1 MAMLKK
7 WLLTSL
13 MAVTLVFVSF
23 ANTVHI
29 TFAEGNTAKLAII
42 GESQKG
48 IMLCPKEE
56 QIKDGETALS
66 LLQKVMGDKVE
77 SETMSFGTY
86 VKGIDGLMAGATSA
100 WLYDVNDQS
109 AEVGADSYKLK
120 SGDVVVFRFVSDWSN
135 ISQET
140 LKETLDKFGTCKT
153 EEPDGG
159 KPEEP
164 KSEGQDDKTPDG
176 KNQGD
181 QDGKTPDGK
190 NQGDQ
195 DGKTPDGKNQ
205 GDQDGKTPDGKNQGD
220 QDGKT
225 PDGKN
230 QGDQDGKTPDGKN
243 QGDQDGKTPDGK
255 NQGDQDGKTLDGE
268 NQGDQDS
275 KKPEQPK
282 QENVQIPAKQL
293 EEAISK
299 TSEKMLQ
306 DGIES
311 DWVAVALSRSGK
323 NVPIEAKLNYVKS
336 VTEKVEKRIN
346 RFSATDLARTII
358 MMNAMSADP
367 KNVGGHNLVQKLYES
382 DKVNS
387 VTGYAFA
394 LLAFDT
400 KKYEIPVESK
410 WNRVA
415 LVEALL
421 NNQHTDGGWT
431 YNSSGSKDSASS
443 VDVTGMVLSALAPY
457 QERSDVKPAIQKAV
471 AYLYN
476 EQLKNGGF
484 SADGQENSNSTAQ
497 AIIGLSLVKDV
508 DQNRLHKA
516 MQNLLS
522 YQLSNGE
529 FKWLPSDQ
537 NGNGMATE
545 QALLALLQFKEMGK
559 SIYDWSNVDAGNVI
573 KPKPIEEPEKVVE
586 PENNVVEKEVTE
598 EPKEQK
604 QVQQETKDE
613 NLKVVVDNEPVK
625 NKKIGNG
632 NSLPK
637 TGASSHGA
645 ATEVGM
651 GVLCI
656 ASAYVLWRRKAA

>member
-29 TFAEGNTAKLAII
+29 TFAEENTAKLAII

-100 WLYDVNDQS
+100 WLYDVNDKS

-153 EEPDGG
+153 EEPNGG
-159 KPEEP
+159 KTEEP
-164 KSEGQDDKTPDG
+164 KPEG
-176 KNQGD
+176 

-205 GDQDGKTPDGKNQGD
+205 GNQDGEKPDGKNQGDQDGEKPDGKNQGDQDGEKPDGKNQGD

-225 PDGKN
+225 PN
-230 QGDQDGKTPDGKN
+230 
-243 QGDQDGKTPDGK
+243 
-255 NQGDQDGKTLDGE
+255 GE
-268 NQGDQDS
+268 
-275 KKPEQPK
+275 KPEQPK
-282 QENVQIPAKQL
+282 QENIQDPSAQL
-293 EEAISK
+293 NEAISK
-299 TSEKMLQ
+299 TSDKMLQ

-443 VDVTGMVLSALAPY
+443 VDVSGMVLSALAPY

-476 EQLKNGGF
+476 EQLQNGGF

-637 TGASSHGA
+637 TGASSHSA

>member
-100 WLYDVNDQS
+100 WLYDVNDKS

-140 LKETLDKFGTCKT
+140 LKETLDKFGTCKP
-153 EEPDGG
+153 EEPNGG

-164 KSEGQDDKTPDG
+164 KTDDPKQEKPEEPKTDDPKQEKPEEPKTDGSKQEKPDG
-176 KNQGD
+176 T
-181 QDGKTPDGK
+181 KTND
-190 NQGDQ
+190 
-195 DGKTPDGKNQ
+195 
-205 GDQDGKTPDGKNQGD
+205 
-220 QDGKT
+220 
-225 PDGKN
+225 
-230 QGDQDGKTPDGKN
+230 
-243 QGDQDGKTPDGK
+243 
-255 NQGDQDGKTLDGE
+255 E
-268 NQGDQDS
+268 
-275 KKPEQPK
+275 KPEQPK
-282 QENVQIPAKQL
+282 QENIQDPSAQL
-293 EEAISK
+293 NEAISK
-299 TSEKMLQ
+299 TSDKMLQ

-476 EQLKNGGF
+476 EQLQNGGF

-637 TGASSHGA
+637 TGASSHSA

>member
-29 TFAEGNTAKLAII
+29 TFAEENTAKLAII

-100 WLYDVNDQS
+100 WLYDVNDKS

-135 ISQET
+135 MSQET

-153 EEPDGG
+153 EEPKPEGENG
-159 KPEEP
+159 KPTVEP
-164 KSEGQDDKTPDG
+164 KPE
-176 KNQGD
+176 
-181 QDGKTPDGK
+181 
-190 NQGDQ
+190 
-195 DGKTPDGKNQ
+195 
-205 GDQDGKTPDGKNQGD
+205 
-220 QDGKT
+220 
-225 PDGKN
+225 
-230 QGDQDGKTPDGKN
+230 
-243 QGDQDGKTPDGK
+243 
-255 NQGDQDGKTLDGE
+255 GE
-268 NQGDQDS
+268 NGKPTVEPKPEGENGKPTVEPKPEGENGKPTVEPKPEGENG
-275 KKPEQPK
+275 KKTEQPK
-282 QENVQIPAKQL
+282 QEKIQVPSAQL
-293 EEAISK
+293 NEAISK
-299 TSEKMLQ
+299 TSDKMLQ

-476 EQLKNGGF
+476 EQLQNGGF

-559 SIYDWSNVDAGNVI
+559 SIYDWSNVDAGDVI

-598 EPKEQK
+598 EPKEQN

-625 NKKIGNG
+625 NKKN
-632 NSLPK
+632 
-637 TGASSHGA
+637 
-645 ATEVGM
+645 
-651 GVLCI
+651 
-656 ASAYVLWRRKAA
+656 RKR

>member
-77 SETMSFGTY
+77 AETMSFGTY
-86 VKGIDGLMAGATSA
+86 VKGIDGLMAGATSG

-109 AEVGADSYKLK
+109 AEVGADSYKLE

-135 ISQET
+135 MSQET
-140 LKETLDKFGTCKT
+140 LQQTLDKFGTCKT
-153 EEPDGG
+153 VEEPKTDDPKQEKPEEPKTDDPKQEKPEEPKTDDPKQEKPEEAKTDDPKQG

-164 KSEGQDDKTPDG
+164 KTDDLK
-176 KNQGD
+176 Q
-181 QDGKTPDGK
+181 
-190 NQGDQ
+190 
-195 DGKTPDGKNQ
+195 
-205 GDQDGKTPDGKNQGD
+205 
-220 QDGKT
+220 
-225 PDGKN
+225 
-230 QGDQDGKTPDGKN
+230 
-243 QGDQDGKTPDGK
+243 
-255 NQGDQDGKTLDGE
+255 E
-268 NQGDQDS
+268 
-275 KKPEQPK
+275 KPEQPK
-282 QENVQIPAKQL
+282 QENIQVPAAQVND
-293 EEAISK
+293 AISK

-311 DWVAVALSRSGK
+311 DWVALGLSRSGK
-323 NVPIEAKLNYVKS
+323 NVPIEAKLNYVKA
-336 VTEKVEKRIN
+336 VTEKVEKRMN

-358 MMNAMSADP
+358 MMNAMQADP
-367 KNVGGHNLVQKLYES
+367 TKVGEHNLVQKLYES

-387 VTGYAFA
+387 VTGYTFA

-400 KKYEIPVESK
+400 KKYEVPVNSK

-415 LVEALL
+415 LVDALL
-421 NNQHTDGGWT
+421 NAQHTDGGWT
-431 YNSSGSKDSASS
+431 YDSASSKDSASS

-457 QERSDVKPAIQKAV
+457 QDRADVKPAVQKAV

-476 EQLKNGGF
+476 EQLENGGF
-484 SADGQENSNSTAQ
+484 SADGQENSNSAAQ

-516 MQNLLS
+516 VQNLLS
-522 YQLSNGE
+522 YQLPNGE
-529 FKWLPSDQ
+529 FKWLPGDQ
-537 NGNGMATE
+537 NGSGMATE
-545 QALLALLQFKEMGK
+545 QALLALIQFKEIGK
-559 SIYDWSNVDAGNVI
+559 SIYDWSNVVIGEVI
-573 KPKPIEEPEKVVE
+573 KPKPIEQPEKIVE
-586 PENNVVEKEVTE
+586 PENNVVDKEVTE
-598 EPKEQK
+598 EPEEHK
-604 QVQQETKDE
+604 QVQQETKDD

-625 NKKIGNG
+625 NKKSGNG
-632 NSLPK
+632 STLPK
-637 TGASSHGA
+637 TGASSHSA

>member
-153 EEPDGG
+153 EEPNGG

-164 KSEGQDDKTPDG
+164 KPEG
-176 KNQGD
+176 

-205 GDQDGKTPDGKNQGD
+205 GDQDGEKPDGKNQGDQDGEKPDGKNQGDQDGEKPDGKNQGD

-225 PDGKN
+225 PDEKN
-230 QGDQDGKTPDGKN
+230 QGDQDGKTPDGK
-243 QGDQDGKTPDGK
+243 
-255 NQGDQDGKTLDGE
+255 
-268 NQGDQDS
+268 
-275 KKPEQPK
+275 KPEQPQ
-282 QENVQIPAKQL
+282 QENIQVPSAQL
-293 EEAISK
+293 NEAISK
-299 TSEKMLQ
+299 TSDKMLQ

-476 EQLKNGGF
+476 EQLQNGGF

-508 DQNRLHKA
+508 DQNGLYKA

-559 SIYDWSNVDAGNVI
+559 SIYDWSNVDAGDVI

-598 EPKEQK
+598 EPKEQN

-637 TGASSHGA
+637 TGASSHSA

>member
-1 MAMLKK
+1 
-7 WLLTSL
+7 
-13 MAVTLVFVSF
+13 
-23 ANTVHI
+23 
-29 TFAEGNTAKLAII
+29 
-42 GESQKG
+42 
-48 IMLCPKEE
+48 
-56 QIKDGETALS
+56 
-66 LLQKVMGDKVE
+66 
-77 SETMSFGTY
+77 
-86 VKGIDGLMAGATSA
+86 
-100 WLYDVNDQS
+100 
-109 AEVGADSYKLK
+109 
-120 SGDVVVFRFVSDWSN
+120 
-135 ISQET
+135 
-140 LKETLDKFGTCKT
+140 
-153 EEPDGG
+153 
-159 KPEEP
+159 
-164 KSEGQDDKTPDG
+164 
-176 KNQGD
+176 
-181 QDGKTPDGK
+181 
-190 NQGDQ
+190 
-195 DGKTPDGKNQ
+195 
-205 GDQDGKTPDGKNQGD
+205 
-220 QDGKT
+220 
-225 PDGKN
+225 
-230 QGDQDGKTPDGKN
+230 
-243 QGDQDGKTPDGK
+243 
-255 NQGDQDGKTLDGE
+255 
-268 NQGDQDS
+268 
-275 KKPEQPK
+275 
-282 QENVQIPAKQL
+282 
-293 EEAISK
+293 
-299 TSEKMLQ
+299 MLQ

-476 EQLKNGGF
+476 EQLQNGGF

-586 PENNVVEKEVTE
+586 PENNVVEK
-598 EPKEQK
+598 KL
-604 QVQQETKDE
+604 
-613 NLKVVVDNEPVK
+613 LKNRK
-625 NKKIGNG
+625 NKTSTTRNK
-632 NSLPK
+632 
-637 TGASSHGA
+637 
-645 ATEVGM
+645 
-651 GVLCI
+651 
-656 ASAYVLWRRKAA
+656 R

>member
-29 TFAEGNTAKLAII
+29 TFAEENTAKLAII

-100 WLYDVNDQS
+100 WLYDVNDKS

-153 EEPDGG
+153 EEPNGG
-159 KPEEP
+159 KTEEP
-164 KSEGQDDKTPDG
+164 EPEGENGKPTVDPKPEDENGKPTVDPKPEGENGKPTVDPKPEGQDD
-176 KNQGD
+176 
-181 QDGKTPDGK
+181 
-190 NQGDQ
+190 
-195 DGKTPDGKNQ
+195 
-205 GDQDGKTPDGKNQGD
+205 
-220 QDGKT
+220 
-225 PDGKN
+225 
-230 QGDQDGKTPDGKN
+230 
-243 QGDQDGKTPDGK
+243 
-255 NQGDQDGKTLDGE
+255 
-268 NQGDQDS
+268 

-282 QENVQIPAKQL
+282 QENIQDPSAQL
-293 EEAISK
+293 NEAISK
-299 TSEKMLQ
+299 TSDKMLQ

-476 EQLKNGGF
+476 EQLQNGGF

-559 SIYDWSNVDAGNVI
+559 SIYDWSNVDAGDVI

-598 EPKEQK
+598 EPKEQD

-637 TGASSHGA
+637 TGASSHSA

>member
-29 TFAEGNTAKLAII
+29 TFAEGNTAKLAIV

-77 SETMSFGTY
+77 AETMSFGTY
-86 VKGIDGLMAGATSA
+86 VKGIDGLMAGATSG
-100 WLYDVNDQS
+100 WLYDVNDKS

-120 SGDVVVFRFVSDWSN
+120 SGDVVVFRFASDWSN
-135 ISQET
+135 MSQET
-140 LKETLDKFGTCKT
+140 LQQTLDKFGTCKT
-153 EEPDGG
+153 VEEPKTDDPKQE

-164 KSEGQDDKTPDG
+164 KTDDPKQEKPEEPKTDDP
-176 KNQGD
+176 KQEKPEEP
-181 QDGKTPDGK
+181 KTDDPK
-190 NQGDQ
+190 QEKPEEP
-195 DGKTPDGKNQ
+195 KTDDPKQ
-205 GDQDGKTPDGKNQGD
+205 
-220 QDGKT
+220 
-225 PDGKN
+225 
-230 QGDQDGKTPDGKN
+230 
-243 QGDQDGKTPDGK
+243 
-255 NQGDQDGKTLDGE
+255 E
-268 NQGDQDS
+268 
-275 KKPEQPK
+275 KPEQPK
-282 QENVQIPAKQL
+282 QENIQVPAAQVND
-293 EEAISK
+293 AISK

-311 DWVAVALSRSGK
+311 DWVALGLSRSGK
-323 NVPIEAKLNYVKS
+323 NVPIEAKLNYVEA
-336 VTEKVEKRIN
+336 VTEKVEKRMN

-358 MMNAMSADP
+358 MMNAMNADP
-367 KNVGGHNLVQKLYES
+367 KMVGEHNLVQKLYES

-387 VTGYAFA
+387 VTGYTFA

-400 KKYEIPVESK
+400 KKYEVPVDSK

-415 LVEALL
+415 LVDAIL
-421 NNQHTDGGWT
+421 NAQHTDGGWT
-431 YNSSGSKDSASS
+431 YDSASGKDSASS

-457 QERSDVKPAIQKAV
+457 QDRADVKPAVQKAV

-476 EQLKNGGF
+476 EQLENGGF
-484 SADGQENSNSTAQ
+484 SADGQENSNSAAQ

-516 MQNLLS
+516 VQNLLS
-522 YQLSNGE
+522 YQLPNGE
-529 FKWLPSDQ
+529 FKWLPGDQ
-537 NGNGMATE
+537 NGSGMATE
-545 QALLALLQFKEMGK
+545 QALLALIQFKELGK
-559 SIYDWSNVDAGNVI
+559 SIYDWSNVVIGEVI
-573 KPKPIEEPEKVVE
+573 KPKPIEQPEKIVE
-586 PENNVVEKEVTE
+586 PENNVVDKEVTE
-598 EPKEQK
+598 QPEEQK

-625 NKKIGNG
+625 NKKSGNG
-632 NSLPK
+632 STLPK
-637 TGASSHGA
+637 TGASSHSA

>member
-1 MAMLKK
+1 MAIFKK

-29 TFAEGNTAKLAII
+29 TFAEGNTAKLAIV

-77 SETMSFGTY
+77 AETMSFGTY
-86 VKGIDGLMAGATSA
+86 VKGIDGLMAGATSG
-100 WLYDVNDQS
+100 WLYDVNDKS

-135 ISQET
+135 MSQET
-140 LKETLDKFGTCKT
+140 LQQTLDKFGTCKT
-153 EEPDGG
+153 VEEPKTDDPKQE

-164 KSEGQDDKTPDG
+164 KTDDPKQEKPEEPKTDDP
-176 KNQGD
+176 KQEKPEEP
-181 QDGKTPDGK
+181 KTDDPK
-190 NQGDQ
+190 QEKPEEP
-195 DGKTPDGKNQ
+195 KTDNPKQ
-205 GDQDGKTPDGKNQGD
+205 
-220 QDGKT
+220 
-225 PDGKN
+225 
-230 QGDQDGKTPDGKN
+230 
-243 QGDQDGKTPDGK
+243 
-255 NQGDQDGKTLDGE
+255 E
-268 NQGDQDS
+268 I
-275 KKPEQPK
+275 PEQPK
-282 QENVQIPAKQL
+282 QENIQVPAAQVN
-293 EEAISK
+293 EAISK

-311 DWVAVALSRSGK
+311 DWVALGLSRSGK
-323 NVPIEAKLNYVKS
+323 NVPIEAKLNYVNA
-336 VTEKVEKRIN
+336 VTEKVEKRMN

-358 MMNAMSADP
+358 MMNAMNADP
-367 KNVGGHNLVQKLYES
+367 KMVGEHNLVQKLYES

-387 VTGYAFA
+387 VTGYTFA

-400 KKYEIPVESK
+400 KKYEVPVNSK

-415 LVEALL
+415 LVEALI
-421 NNQHTDGGWT
+421 NAQHTDGGWT
-431 YNSSGSKDSASS
+431 YDSASSKDSASS

-457 QERSDVKPAIQKAV
+457 QDRADVKPAVQKAV

-476 EQLKNGGF
+476 EQLENGGF
-484 SADGQENSNSTAQ
+484 SADGQENSNSAAQ

-516 MQNLLS
+516 VQNLLS
-522 YQLSNGE
+522 YQLPNGE
-529 FKWLPSDQ
+529 FKWLPGDQ
-537 NGNGMATE
+537 NGSGMATE
-545 QALLALLQFKEMGK
+545 QALLALLQFKDLGK
-559 SIYDWSNVDAGNVI
+559 SIYDWSTESVTEINPKPNVDSENV
-573 KPKPIEEPEKVVE
+573 
-586 PENNVVEKEVTE
+586 VVEKEVTE
-598 EPKEQK
+598 QPQEQK
-604 QVQQETKDE
+604 QVQQETKDD

-625 NKKIGNG
+625 NKKSGNG
-632 NSLPK
+632 STLPK
-637 TGASSHGA
+637 TGASSHSA

>member
-29 TFAEGNTAKLAII
+29 TFAEENTAKLAII

-100 WLYDVNDQS
+100 WLYDVNDKS

-153 EEPDGG
+153 EEPNGG
-159 KPEEP
+159 KTEEP
-164 KSEGQDDKTPDG
+164 KPEG
-176 KNQGD
+176 

-205 GDQDGKTPDGKNQGD
+205 GNQDGEKPDGKNQGD
-220 QDGKT
+220 QDGEK

-230 QGDQDGKTPDGKN
+230 QGDQDGEKPDGKN
-243 QGDQDGKTPDGK
+243 QGDQDGEKP
-255 NQGDQDGKTLDGE
+255 NGE
-268 NQGDQDS
+268 
-275 KKPEQPK
+275 KPEQPQ
-282 QENVQIPAKQL
+282 QENIQVPSAQL
-293 EEAISK
+293 NEAISK
-299 TSEKMLQ
+299 TSDKMLQ

-476 EQLKNGGF
+476 EQLQNGGF

-559 SIYDWSNVDAGNVI
+559 SIYDWSNVDAGDVI

-598 EPKEQK
+598 EPKEQDE
-604 QVQQETKDE
+604 VQQETKDE

-637 TGASSHGA
+637 TGASSHSA

>member
-56 QIKDGETALS
+56 QITDGETALS
-66 LLQKVMGDKVE
+66 LLQKVMGDKVTA
-77 SETMSFGTY
+77 ETMSFGTY
-86 VKGIDGLMAGATSA
+86 VKGIDGLMAGGTSG
-100 WLYDVNDQS
+100 WLYDVNDKS

-120 SGDVVVFRFVSDWSN
+120 SGDVVVFRFVADWSN
-135 ISQET
+135 MSQET
-140 LKETLDKFGTCKT
+140 LQQTLDKFGTCKT
-153 EEPDGG
+153 VEEPKTDEPKQE

-164 KSEGQDDKTPDG
+164 KTDDPK
-176 KNQGD
+176 Q
-181 QDGKTPDGK
+181 
-190 NQGDQ
+190 
-195 DGKTPDGKNQ
+195 
-205 GDQDGKTPDGKNQGD
+205 
-220 QDGKT
+220 
-225 PDGKN
+225 
-230 QGDQDGKTPDGKN
+230 
-243 QGDQDGKTPDGK
+243 
-255 NQGDQDGKTLDGE
+255 E
-268 NQGDQDS
+268 
-275 KKPEQPK
+275 KPEEPKTDDPK
-282 QENVQIPAKQL
+282 QENPEEPKTDDPKQEKPEEPKTNDEKVEQTKKENIQISAAQVN
-293 EEAISK
+293 EATSK

-311 DWVAVALSRSGK
+311 DWVALGLSRSGK

-358 MMNAMSADP
+358 MMNAMQADP
-367 KNVGGHNLVQKLYES
+367 TKVGEHNLVQKLYES

-387 VTGYAFA
+387 VTGYTFA

-400 KKYEIPVESK
+400 KKYEVPVNSK

-415 LVEALL
+415 LVDALL
-421 NNQHTDGGWT
+421 NAQHTDGGWT
-431 YNSSGSKDSASS
+431 YDGASSKDSASS

-457 QERSDVKPAIQKAV
+457 QEREDVKPAVQKAV
-471 AYLYN
+471 AYLYK
-476 EQLKNGGF
+476 EQLENGGF
-484 SADGQENSNSTAQ
+484 SADGQENSNSVAQ
-497 AIIGLSLVKDV
+497 AIIGLSLVQDV

-522 YQLSNGE
+522 YQLPNGE

-537 NGNGMATE
+537 NGSGMATE
-545 QALLALLQFKEMGK
+545 QAFLALLQFKDLGK
-559 SIYDWSNVDAGNVI
+559 SIYDWSNVSVPEIDKKPNVDS
-573 KPKPIEEPEKVVE
+573 
-586 PENNVVEKEVTE
+586 ENIVVEKEVTE
-598 EPKEQK
+598 QPEEQK

-625 NKKIGNG
+625 NKKSGNG
-632 NSLPK
+632 STLPK
-637 TGASSHGA
+637 TGASSHSA

>member
-29 TFAEGNTAKLAII
+29 TFAEENTAKLAII

-100 WLYDVNDQS
+100 WLYDVNDKS

-153 EEPDGG
+153 EEPNGG
-159 KPEEP
+159 KTEEP
-164 KSEGQDDKTPDG
+164 EPEGKNGKPTVDPKPEDENGKPTVDPKPEGENGKPTVDPKPEGENGKPTVDPKPEGQDDK
-176 KNQGD
+176 
-181 QDGKTPDGK
+181 KT
-190 NQGDQ
+190 
-195 DGKTPDGKNQ
+195 
-205 GDQDGKTPDGKNQGD
+205 
-220 QDGKT
+220 
-225 PDGKN
+225 
-230 QGDQDGKTPDGKN
+230 
-243 QGDQDGKTPDGK
+243 
-255 NQGDQDGKTLDGE
+255 
-268 NQGDQDS
+268 
-275 KKPEQPK
+275 EQPQ
-282 QENVQIPAKQL
+282 QENIQVPSAQL
-293 EEAISK
+293 NEAISK
-299 TSEKMLQ
+299 TSDKMLQ

-476 EQLKNGGF
+476 EQLQNGGF

-559 SIYDWSNVDAGNVI
+559 SIYDWSNVDAGDVI

-637 TGASSHGA
+637 TGASSHSA

-651 GVLCI
+651 GVCI

>member
-13 MAVTLVFVSF
+13 MAVILVFVSF

-29 TFAEGNTAKLAII
+29 TFAEGNTAKLAIV
-42 GESQKG
+42 GESQNG

-77 SETMSFGTY
+77 AETMSFGTY
-86 VKGIDGLMAGATSA
+86 VKGIDGLMAGATSG
-100 WLYDVNDQS
+100 WLYDVNDKS

-135 ISQET
+135 MSQET
-140 LKETLDKFGTCKT
+140 LQQTLDKFGTCKT
-153 EEPDGG
+153 VEEPKTDDPKQE

-164 KSEGQDDKTPDG
+164 KTDDPKQEKPEEPKTDDPKQENPDG
-176 KNQGD
+176 T
-181 QDGKTPDGK
+181 KT
-190 NQGDQ
+190 
-195 DGKTPDGKNQ
+195 
-205 GDQDGKTPDGKNQGD
+205 
-220 QDGKT
+220 
-225 PDGKN
+225 
-230 QGDQDGKTPDGKN
+230 
-243 QGDQDGKTPDGK
+243 
-255 NQGDQDGKTLDGE
+255 
-268 NQGDQDS
+268 
-275 KKPEQPK
+275 PEQPK
-282 QENVQIPAKQL
+282 QENIQVPAAQVN
-293 EEAISK
+293 EAISK

-311 DWVAVALSRSGK
+311 DWVALGLSRSGK
-323 NVPIEAKLNYVKS
+323 NVPIEAQLNYVKA

-367 KNVGGHNLVQKLYES
+367 KKVGGHNLVQKLYES

-387 VTGYAFA
+387 VTGYTFA

-400 KKYEIPVESK
+400 NKYEIPVEAK

-415 LVEALL
+415 LVDAIL
-421 NNQHTDGGWT
+421 NTQHTDGGWT
-431 YNSSGSKDSASS
+431 YTSSGSKDSASS

-457 QERSDVKPAIQKAV
+457 QDRSDVKPAVQKAV

-516 MQNLLS
+516 VQSLLS
-522 YQLSNGE
+522 YQLPNGE

-545 QALLALLQFKEMGK
+545 QALLALVQFKEIGK
-559 SIYDWSNVDAGNVI
+559 SIYDWSNVGDDEVI
-573 KPKPIEEPEKVVE
+573 KPKPIEEPENKVI
-586 PENNVVEKEVTE
+586 EKEITE

-604 QVQQETKDE
+604 QIQQETKDE
-613 NLKVVVDNEPVK
+613 DVKVVVDNKPVK
-625 NKKIGNG
+625 NENM
-632 NSLPK
+632 LPK
-637 TGASSHGA
+637 TGASSHST

>member
-100 WLYDVNDQS
+100 WLYDVNDKS

-153 EEPDGG
+153 EEPNGG
-159 KPEEP
+159 KTEEP
-164 KSEGQDDKTPDG
+164 KPEGQDGKTTDGKNQGDQDSKTPDGKNQGDQDGEKPDG

-181 QDGKTPDGK
+181 QDGKTPDEK

-195 DGKTPDGKNQ
+195 DGKTPDGK
-205 GDQDGKTPDGKNQGD
+205 
-220 QDGKT
+220 
-225 PDGKN
+225 
-230 QGDQDGKTPDGKN
+230 
-243 QGDQDGKTPDGK
+243 
-255 NQGDQDGKTLDGE
+255 
-268 NQGDQDS
+268 
-275 KKPEQPK
+275 KPEQPQ
-282 QENVQIPAKQL
+282 QENIQVPSAQL
-293 EEAISK
+293 NEAISK
-299 TSEKMLQ
+299 TSDKMLQ

-387 VTGYAFA
+387 VTGYALA

-476 EQLKNGGF
+476 EQLQNGGF

-559 SIYDWSNVDAGNVI
+559 SIYDWSNVDAGDVI

-598 EPKEQK
+598 EPKEQN

-637 TGASSHGA
+637 TGASSHSA

>member
-29 TFAEGNTAKLAII
+29 TFAEENTAKLAII

-100 WLYDVNDQS
+100 WLYDVNDKS

-153 EEPDGG
+153 EEPNGG
-159 KPEEP
+159 KTEEP
-164 KSEGQDDKTPDG
+164 KPEGQDDKMPDEKNQGDQDGKTPDE

-195 DGKTPDGKNQ
+195 DDKTLDGKNQ
-205 GDQDGKTPDGKNQGD
+205 GDQDDKTLDGKNQGE
-220 QDGKT
+220 QDGK
-225 PDGKN
+225 
-230 QGDQDGKTPDGKN
+230 KT
-243 QGDQDGKTPDGK
+243 
-255 NQGDQDGKTLDGE
+255 
-268 NQGDQDS
+268 
-275 KKPEQPK
+275 EQPK
-282 QENVQIPAKQL
+282 QENIQVPSAQL
-293 EEAISK
+293 NEAISK
-299 TSEKMLQ
+299 TSDKMLQ

-476 EQLKNGGF
+476 EQLQNGGF

-497 AIIGLSLVKDV
+497 AIVGLSLVKDV

-559 SIYDWSNVDAGNVI
+559 SIYDWSNVDAGDVI

-586 PENNVVEKEVTE
+586 PENNVVEKEVIE

-604 QVQQETKDE
+604 QVQQETKAE

-625 NKKIGNG
+625 DKKIGNG

-637 TGASSHGA
+637 TGASSHSA

>member
-29 TFAEGNTAKLAII
+29 TFAEGNTAKLAIV

-77 SETMSFGTY
+77 AETMSFGTY
-86 VKGIDGLMAGATSA
+86 VKGIDGLMAGATSG
-100 WLYDVNDQS
+100 WLYDVNDKS

-135 ISQET
+135 MSQET
-140 LKETLDKFGTCKT
+140 LQQTLDKFGTCKT
-153 EEPDGG
+153 KE

-164 KSEGQDDKTPDG
+164 KTDDPKQEKPEEPKTDDP
-176 KNQGD
+176 KQEKPEEP
-181 QDGKTPDGK
+181 KTDDPK
-190 NQGDQ
+190 QEKPEEP
-195 DGKTPDGKNQ
+195 KTDDPKQ
-205 GDQDGKTPDGKNQGD
+205 
-220 QDGKT
+220 
-225 PDGKN
+225 
-230 QGDQDGKTPDGKN
+230 
-243 QGDQDGKTPDGK
+243 
-255 NQGDQDGKTLDGE
+255 E
-268 NQGDQDS
+268 
-275 KKPEQPK
+275 KPEQPK
-282 QENVQIPAKQL
+282 QENIQVPAAQVND
-293 EEAISK
+293 AISK

-311 DWVAVALSRSGK
+311 DWVALGLSRSGK
-323 NVPIEAKLNYVKS
+323 DIPIEAKLNYVKA
-336 VTEKVEKRIN
+336 VTEKVEKRVN

-358 MMNAMSADP
+358 MMNAMNADP
-367 KNVGGHNLVQKLYES
+367 KMVGEHNLVQKLYES

-387 VTGYAFA
+387 VTGYTFA

-400 KKYEIPVESK
+400 KKYEIPVDSK

-415 LVEALL
+415 LVDALL
-421 NNQHTDGGWT
+421 NAQHTDGGWT
-431 YNSSGSKDSASS
+431 YDSASSKDSASS

-457 QERSDVKPAIQKAV
+457 QDRADVKPAVQKAV

-476 EQLKNGGF
+476 EQLENGGF
-484 SADGQENSNSTAQ
+484 SADGQENSNSVAQ

-522 YQLSNGE
+522 YQLPNGE
-529 FKWLPSDQ
+529 FKWLPGDQ
-537 NGNGMATE
+537 NGSGMATE
-545 QALLALLQFKEMGK
+545 QALLALLQFKDLGK
-559 SIYDWSNVDAGNVI
+559 SIYDWSTESVTEINPKPNVDSENV
-573 KPKPIEEPEKVVE
+573 
-586 PENNVVEKEVTE
+586 VVEKEVTE
-598 EPKEQK
+598 QPEEQK
-604 QVQQETKDE
+604 QVQQETKDDT
-613 NLKVVVDNEPVK
+613 LKVVVDNEPVK
-625 NKKIGNG
+625 NKKSGNG
-632 NSLPK
+632 SILPK
-637 TGASSHGA
+637 TGASSHSA
-645 ATEVGM
+645 AAEVGM

>member
-56 QIKDGETALS
+56 QIKDGDTALS
-66 LLQKVMGDKVE
+66 LLQKVMGDKVTAE
-77 SETMSFGTY
+77 KMSFGTY
-86 VKGIDGLMAGATSA
+86 VKGIDGLMAGDTSG
-100 WLYDVNDQS
+100 WLYDVNDKS
-109 AEVGADSYKLK
+109 AEVGADSYKLNA
-120 SGDVVVFRFVSDWSN
+120 GDVVVFRFVADWSN
-135 ISQET
+135 MSQET
-140 LKETLDKFGTCKT
+140 LQQTLDKFGTCKT
-153 EEPDGG
+153 VEEPKTDDPKQE

-164 KSEGQDDKTPDG
+164 KTDDPK
-176 KNQGD
+176 Q
-181 QDGKTPDGK
+181 
-190 NQGDQ
+190 
-195 DGKTPDGKNQ
+195 
-205 GDQDGKTPDGKNQGD
+205 
-220 QDGKT
+220 
-225 PDGKN
+225 
-230 QGDQDGKTPDGKN
+230 
-243 QGDQDGKTPDGK
+243 
-255 NQGDQDGKTLDGE
+255 E
-268 NQGDQDS
+268 
-275 KKPEQPK
+275 KPEEPKTDDPKQEKPEEPKTDDPKQEKPEEPKTDDPK
-282 QENVQIPAKQL
+282 QENIQVPAAQVN
-293 EEAISK
+293 EAISK

-311 DWVAVALSRSGK
+311 DWVALGLSRSGK

-358 MMNAMSADP
+358 MMNAMQADP
-367 KNVGGHNLVQKLYES
+367 TKVGEHNLVQKLYES

-387 VTGYAFA
+387 VTGYTFA

-400 KKYEIPVESK
+400 KKYEVPVNSK

-415 LVEALL
+415 LVDALL
-421 NNQHTDGGWT
+421 NAQHTDGGWT
-431 YNSSGSKDSASS
+431 YDSVSSKDSASS

-457 QERSDVKPAIQKAV
+457 QEREDVKPAVQKAV

-476 EQLKNGGF
+476 EQLENGGF
-484 SADGQENSNSTAQ
+484 SADGQENSNSVAQ
-497 AIIGLSLVKDV
+497 AIIGLSLVQDV

-522 YQLSNGE
+522 YQLPNGE

-537 NGNGMATE
+537 NGSGMATE
-545 QALLALLQFKEMGK
+545 QAFLALLQFKDLGK
-559 SIYDWSNVDAGNVI
+559 SIYDWSNVSVPEIDKKPNVDS
-573 KPKPIEEPEKVVE
+573 
-586 PENNVVEKEVTE
+586 ENVVVEKEVTE
-598 EPKEQK
+598 QPEEQK
-604 QVQQETKDE
+604 QVQQETKDDT
-613 NLKVVVDNEPVK
+613 LKVVVDNEPVK
-625 NKKIGNG
+625 NKKSGNG
-632 NSLPK
+632 SMLPK
-637 TGASSHGA
+637 TGASSHSA

>member
-86 VKGIDGLMAGATSA
+86 VKGIDGLMAGATSG
-100 WLYDVNDQS
+100 WTYDVNDTS
-109 AEVGADSYKLK
+109 AQVGADSYKLE

-135 ISQET
+135 MSQET
-140 LKETLDKFGTCKT
+140 LQQTLDKFGTCKT
-153 EEPDGG
+153 VEEPKTDDPKQE

-164 KSEGQDDKTPDG
+164 KTDDPKQEKPEEPKTDDP
-176 KNQGD
+176 KQEKPEEP
-181 QDGKTPDGK
+181 KTDDPK
-190 NQGDQ
+190 QEKPEEP
-195 DGKTPDGKNQ
+195 KTDDPKQ
-205 GDQDGKTPDGKNQGD
+205 
-220 QDGKT
+220 
-225 PDGKN
+225 
-230 QGDQDGKTPDGKN
+230 
-243 QGDQDGKTPDGK
+243 
-255 NQGDQDGKTLDGE
+255 E
-268 NQGDQDS
+268 
-275 KKPEQPK
+275 KPEQPK
-282 QENVQIPAKQL
+282 QENIQVPAAQVND
-293 EEAISK
+293 AIDK

-311 DWVAVALSRSGK
+311 DWVALGLSRSGK

-336 VTEKVEKRIN
+336 VNEKVEKRIN

-358 MMNAMSADP
+358 MMNAMQADP
-367 KNVGGHNLVQKLYES
+367 TKVGEHNLVQKLYES

-387 VTGYAFA
+387 VTGYTFA

-400 KKYEIPVESK
+400 KKYEVPVNSK

-415 LVEALL
+415 LVDALL
-421 NNQHTDGGWT
+421 NAQHTDGGWT
-431 YNSSGSKDSASS
+431 YDSASSKDSASS

-457 QERSDVKPAIQKAV
+457 QDRPDVKPAVEKAV
-471 AYLYN
+471 AYLYK
-476 EQLKNGGF
+476 EQLQNGGF
-484 SADGQENSNSTAQ
+484 SADGQENSNSVAQ

-516 MQNLLS
+516 VQNLLS
-522 YQLSNGE
+522 YQLPNGE

-537 NGNGMATE
+537 NGSGMATE
-545 QALLALLQFKEMGK
+545 QAFLALLQFKDLGK
-559 SIYDWSNVDAGNVI
+559 SIYDWSNVSVPEIDMKPNVDS
-573 KPKPIEEPEKVVE
+573 
-586 PENNVVEKEVTE
+586 ENVVVEKEVTE
-598 EPKEQK
+598 QPQEQK
-604 QVQQETKDE
+604 QVQQEMKDDT
-613 NLKVVVDNEPVK
+613 LKVVVDNEPVK
-625 NKKIGNG
+625 SKKSGND
-632 NSLPK
+632 SVLPK
-637 TGASSHGA
+637 TGASSHSA

>member
-1 MAMLKK
+1 VNSSKGGNFGMAMLKK

-13 MAVTLVFVSF
+13 MAVILVFVSF

-29 TFAEGNTAKLAII
+29 TFAEGNTAKLAIV
-42 GESQKG
+42 GESQNG

-77 SETMSFGTY
+77 AETMSFGTY
-86 VKGIDGLMAGATSA
+86 VKGIDGLMAGATSG
-100 WLYDVNDQS
+100 WLYDVNDKS

-135 ISQET
+135 MSQET
-140 LKETLDKFGTCKT
+140 LQQTLDKFGTCKT
-153 EEPDGG
+153 VEEPKTDDPKQE

-164 KSEGQDDKTPDG
+164 KTDDPKQEKPEEPKTDDPKQEKPEEPKTDDPKQENPDG
-176 KNQGD
+176 T
-181 QDGKTPDGK
+181 KT
-190 NQGDQ
+190 
-195 DGKTPDGKNQ
+195 
-205 GDQDGKTPDGKNQGD
+205 
-220 QDGKT
+220 
-225 PDGKN
+225 
-230 QGDQDGKTPDGKN
+230 
-243 QGDQDGKTPDGK
+243 
-255 NQGDQDGKTLDGE
+255 
-268 NQGDQDS
+268 
-275 KKPEQPK
+275 PEQPK
-282 QENVQIPAKQL
+282 QENIQVPAAQVK
-293 EEAISK
+293 EAISK

-311 DWVAVALSRSGK
+311 DWVALGLSRSGK
-323 NVPIEAKLNYVKS
+323 NVPIEAQLNYVKA

-367 KNVGGHNLVQKLYES
+367 KKVGGHNLVQKLYES

-387 VTGYAFA
+387 VTGYTFA

-400 KKYEIPVESK
+400 NKYEIPVEAK

-415 LVEALL
+415 LVDAIL
-421 NNQHTDGGWT
+421 NTQHTDGGWT
-431 YNSSGSKDSASS
+431 YTSSGSKDSASS

-457 QERSDVKPAIQKAV
+457 QDRSDVKPAVQKAV

-516 MQNLLS
+516 VQSLLS
-522 YQLSNGE
+522 YQLPNGE

-545 QALLALLQFKEMGK
+545 QALLALVQFKEIGK
-559 SIYDWSNVDAGNVI
+559 SIYDWSNVGDDEVI
-573 KPKPIEEPEKVVE
+573 KPKPIEEPENKVI
-586 PENNVVEKEVTE
+586 EKEITE

-604 QVQQETKDE
+604 QIQQETKDE
-613 NLKVVVDNEPVK
+613 DVKVVVDNKPVK
-625 NKKIGNG
+625 NENM
-632 NSLPK
+632 LPK
-637 TGASSHGA
+637 TGASSHST

>member
-29 TFAEGNTAKLAII
+29 TFAEENTAKLAII

-86 VKGIDGLMAGATSA
+86 VKGIDGLMAGATSG
-100 WLYDVNDQS
+100 WTYDVNDTS
-109 AEVGADSYKLK
+109 AQVGADSYKLE

-135 ISQET
+135 MSQET

-153 EEPDGG
+153 EEPKTDDPKQE

-164 KSEGQDDKTPDG
+164 KTDDPKQEKPEQPKTDNPKQEKPEEPKTDG
-176 KNQGD
+176 SKQEKT
-181 QDGKTPDGK
+181 DGTKTND
-190 NQGDQ
+190 
-195 DGKTPDGKNQ
+195 
-205 GDQDGKTPDGKNQGD
+205 
-220 QDGKT
+220 
-225 PDGKN
+225 
-230 QGDQDGKTPDGKN
+230 
-243 QGDQDGKTPDGK
+243 
-255 NQGDQDGKTLDGE
+255 E
-268 NQGDQDS
+268 
-275 KKPEQPK
+275 KPEQPK
-282 QENVQIPAKQL
+282 QENIQDPSAQL
-293 EEAISK
+293 NEAISK
-299 TSEKMLQ
+299 TSDKMLQ

-476 EQLKNGGF
+476 EQLQNGGF

-559 SIYDWSNVDAGNVI
+559 SIYDWSNVDDGNVI

-586 PENNVVEKEVTE
+586 QENNVVEKEVIE

-637 TGASSHGA
+637 TGASSHSA

>member
-1 MAMLKK
+1 MAIFKK

-42 GESQKG
+42 GESPKG

-77 SETMSFGTY
+77 AETMSFGTY
-86 VKGIDGLMAGATSA
+86 VKGIDGLMAGATSG
-100 WLYDVNDQS
+100 WLYDVNDKS

-135 ISQET
+135 MSQET
-140 LKETLDKFGTCKT
+140 LQQTLDKFGTCKT
-153 EEPDGG
+153 VEEPKTDDPKQE

-164 KSEGQDDKTPDG
+164 KTDDPK
-176 KNQGD
+176 Q
-181 QDGKTPDGK
+181 
-190 NQGDQ
+190 
-195 DGKTPDGKNQ
+195 
-205 GDQDGKTPDGKNQGD
+205 
-220 QDGKT
+220 
-225 PDGKN
+225 
-230 QGDQDGKTPDGKN
+230 
-243 QGDQDGKTPDGK
+243 
-255 NQGDQDGKTLDGE
+255 E
-268 NQGDQDS
+268 
-275 KKPEQPK
+275 KPEEPKTDDPKQEKPEEPKTDDPKQEKPEEPKTDDPKQEKPEPPK
-282 QENVQIPAKQL
+282 QENIQVPAAQVN
-293 EEAISK
+293 EAISK

-311 DWVAVALSRSGK
+311 DWVALGLSRSGK
-323 NVPIEAKLNYVKS
+323 NVPIEAKLNYVKA

-358 MMNAMSADP
+358 MMNAMNADP
-367 KNVGGHNLVQKLYES
+367 KMVGEHNLVQKLYES

-387 VTGYAFA
+387 VTGYTFA

-400 KKYEIPVESK
+400 KKYEVPVNSK

-415 LVEALL
+415 LVEALI
-421 NNQHTDGGWT
+421 NAQHTDGGWT
-431 YNSSGSKDSASS
+431 YDSASSKDSASS

-457 QERSDVKPAIQKAV
+457 QDRADVKPAVQKAV

-476 EQLKNGGF
+476 EQLENGGF
-484 SADGQENSNSTAQ
+484 SADGQENSNSAAQ

-516 MQNLLS
+516 VQNLLS
-522 YQLSNGE
+522 YQLPNGE
-529 FKWLPSDQ
+529 FKWLPGDQ
-537 NGNGMATE
+537 NGSGMATE
-545 QALLALLQFKEMGK
+545 QALLALIQFKELGK
-559 SIYDWSNVDAGNVI
+559 SIYDWSNVVIDEVI
-573 KPKPIEEPEKVVE
+573 KPKPIEQPEKIVE
-586 PENNVVEKEVTE
+586 PENNVVDKEVTE
-598 EPKEQK
+598 EPEEQK
-604 QVQQETKDE
+604 QVQQETKDD

-625 NKKIGNG
+625 NKKSGNG
-632 NSLPK
+632 SMLPK
-637 TGASSHGA
+637 TGASSHSA

>member
-1 MAMLKK
+1 
-7 WLLTSL
+7 
-13 MAVTLVFVSF
+13 
-23 ANTVHI
+23 
-29 TFAEGNTAKLAII
+29 
-42 GESQKG
+42 
-48 IMLCPKEE
+48 MLCPKEE

-86 VKGIDGLMAGATSA
+86 VKGIDGLMAGAISGWT
-100 WLYDVNDQS
+100 YDVNDTS
-109 AEVGADSYKLK
+109 AQVGADSYKLE

-135 ISQET
+135 MSQET

-153 EEPDGG
+153 EEPNGG
-159 KPEEP
+159 KTEEP

-195 DGKTPDGKNQ
+195 DGEKPDGKNQ
-205 GDQDGKTPDGKNQGD
+205 GDQDGKTPDEKNQGD

-225 PDGKN
+225 SDGK
-230 QGDQDGKTPDGKN
+230 KT
-243 QGDQDGKTPDGK
+243 
-255 NQGDQDGKTLDGE
+255 
-268 NQGDQDS
+268 
-275 KKPEQPK
+275 EQPQ
-282 QENVQIPAKQL
+282 QENIQDPSAQL
-293 EEAISK
+293 NEAISK
-299 TSEKMLQ
+299 TSDKMLQ

-358 MMNAMSADP
+358 MMNAMNADP

-476 EQLKNGGF
+476 EQLQNGGF

-559 SIYDWSNVDAGNVI
+559 SIYDWSNVDAGDVI

-598 EPKEQK
+598 EPKEQN

-637 TGASSHGA
+637 TGASSHSA

>member
-1 MAMLKK
+1 MAILKK

-77 SETMSFGTY
+77 AETMSFGTY
-86 VKGIDGLMAGATSA
+86 VKGIDGLMAGATSG
-100 WLYDVNDQS
+100 WLYDVNDKS

-120 SGDVVVFRFVSDWSN
+120 SGDVVVFRFVSDWN
-135 ISQET
+135 NMSQET
-140 LKETLDKFGTCKT
+140 LQQTLDKFGTCKT
-153 EEPDGG
+153 VEEPKTDDPKQE

-164 KSEGQDDKTPDG
+164 KTDDPKQEKPEEPKTDDP
-176 KNQGD
+176 KQEKPEEP
-181 QDGKTPDGK
+181 KTDDPK
-190 NQGDQ
+190 QEKPEEP
-195 DGKTPDGKNQ
+195 KTDDPKQ
-205 GDQDGKTPDGKNQGD
+205 
-220 QDGKT
+220 
-225 PDGKN
+225 
-230 QGDQDGKTPDGKN
+230 
-243 QGDQDGKTPDGK
+243 
-255 NQGDQDGKTLDGE
+255 E
-268 NQGDQDS
+268 
-275 KKPEQPK
+275 KPEQPK
-282 QENVQIPAKQL
+282 QENIQIPVAQVND
-293 EEAISK
+293 AISK

-311 DWVAVALSRSGK
+311 DWVALGLSRSGK
-323 NVPIEAKLNYVKS
+323 NIPIEAKLNYVKA
-336 VTEKVEKRIN
+336 VTEKVEKRVN

-358 MMNAMSADP
+358 MMNAMNADP
-367 KNVGGHNLVQKLYES
+367 KMVGEHNLVQKLYES

-387 VTGYAFA
+387 VTGYTFA

-400 KKYEIPVESK
+400 KKYEIPVDSK

-415 LVEALL
+415 LVDALL
-421 NNQHTDGGWT
+421 NAQHTDGGWT
-431 YNSSGSKDSASS
+431 YDSASSKDSASS

-457 QERSDVKPAIQKAV
+457 QDRADVKPAVQKAV

-476 EQLKNGGF
+476 EQLENGGF
-484 SADGQENSNSTAQ
+484 SADGQENSNSAAQ

-516 MQNLLS
+516 VQNLLS
-522 YQLSNGE
+522 YQLPNGE
-529 FKWLPSDQ
+529 FKWLPGDQ
-537 NGNGMATE
+537 TGSGMATE
-545 QALLALLQFKEMGK
+545 QALLALLQFKDLGK
-559 SIYDWSNVDAGNVI
+559 SIYDWSTESVIEIDKKPNVDSENV
-573 KPKPIEEPEKVVE
+573 
-586 PENNVVEKEVTE
+586 VVEKEVTE
-598 EPKEQK
+598 QPEEQK
-604 QVQQETKDE
+604 QVQQETKDD

-625 NKKIGNG
+625 HKKSGNG
-632 NSLPK
+632 STLPK
-637 TGASSHGA
+637 TGASSHSA

>member
-205 GDQDGKTPDGKNQGD
+205 GDQDGKT
-220 QDGKT
+220 
-225 PDGKN
+225 
-230 QGDQDGKTPDGKN
+230 
-243 QGDQDGKTPDGK
+243 
-255 NQGDQDGKTLDGE
+255 LDGE

-275 KKPEQPK
+275 KKPEKPK

>member
-77 SETMSFGTY
+77 AETMSFGTY
-86 VKGIDGLMAGATSA
+86 VKGIDGLMAGATSG
-100 WLYDVNDQS
+100 WLYDVNDKS

-120 SGDVVVFRFVSDWSN
+120 SGDVVVFRFVSDWN
-135 ISQET
+135 NMSQET
-140 LKETLDKFGTCKT
+140 LQQTLDKFGTCKT
-153 EEPDGG
+153 VEEPKTDDPKQE

-164 KSEGQDDKTPDG
+164 KTDDPKQEKPEEPKTDDP
-176 KNQGD
+176 KQEKPEEP
-181 QDGKTPDGK
+181 KTDDPK
-190 NQGDQ
+190 QEKPEEP
-195 DGKTPDGKNQ
+195 KTDDPKQ
-205 GDQDGKTPDGKNQGD
+205 
-220 QDGKT
+220 
-225 PDGKN
+225 
-230 QGDQDGKTPDGKN
+230 
-243 QGDQDGKTPDGK
+243 
-255 NQGDQDGKTLDGE
+255 E
-268 NQGDQDS
+268 
-275 KKPEQPK
+275 KPEQPK
-282 QENVQIPAKQL
+282 QENIQVPVAQVND
-293 EEAISK
+293 AISK

-311 DWVAVALSRSGK
+311 DWVALGLSRSGK
-323 NVPIEAKLNYVKS
+323 NIPIEAKLNYVKA
-336 VTEKVEKRIN
+336 VTEKVEKRVN

-358 MMNAMSADP
+358 MMNAMNADP
-367 KNVGGHNLVQKLYES
+367 KMVGEHNLVQKLYES

-387 VTGYAFA
+387 VTGYTFA

-400 KKYEIPVESK
+400 KKYEIPVDSK

-415 LVEALL
+415 LVDALL
-421 NNQHTDGGWT
+421 NAQHTDGGWT
-431 YNSSGSKDSASS
+431 YDSASSKDSASS

-457 QERSDVKPAIQKAV
+457 QDRADVKPALQKAV

-476 EQLKNGGF
+476 EQLENGGF
-484 SADGQENSNSTAQ
+484 SADGQENSNSAAQ

-522 YQLSNGE
+522 YQLPNGE
-529 FKWLPSDQ
+529 FKWLPGDQ
-537 NGNGMATE
+537 TGSGMATE
-545 QALLALLQFKEMGK
+545 QALLALLQFKDLGK
-559 SIYDWSNVDAGNVI
+559 SIYDWSTESVTEINPKPNVDSENV
-573 KPKPIEEPEKVVE
+573 
-586 PENNVVEKEVTE
+586 VVEKEVTE
-598 EPKEQK
+598 QPEEQK
-604 QVQQETKDE
+604 QVQQETKDGT
-613 NLKVVVDNEPVK
+613 LKVVVDNEPVK
-625 NKKIGNG
+625 HKKSGNG
-632 NSLPK
+632 STLPK
-637 TGASSHGA
+637 TGASSHSA

>member
-29 TFAEGNTAKLAII
+29 TFAEENTAKLAII

-100 WLYDVNDQS
+100 WLYDVNDKS

-135 ISQET
+135 VSQET

-153 EEPDGG
+153 EEPNGG
-159 KPEEP
+159 KTEEP
-164 KSEGQDDKTPDG
+164 KSEGQDDKTPG
-176 KNQGD
+176 VKNQGD
-181 QDGKTPDGK
+181 QDGKTPDVK

-195 DGKTPDGKNQ
+195 DGKTPDV
-205 GDQDGKTPDGKNQGD
+205 
-220 QDGKT
+220 
-225 PDGKN
+225 
-230 QGDQDGKTPDGKN
+230 
-243 QGDQDGKTPDGK
+243 K
-255 NQGDQDGKTLDGE
+255 NQGDQDGKTLDVK

-282 QENVQIPAKQL
+282 QENIQDPSAQL
-293 EEAISK
+293 NEAISK
-299 TSEKMLQ
+299 TSDKMLQ

-476 EQLKNGGF
+476 EQLQNGGF

>member
-29 TFAEGNTAKLAII
+29 TFAEENTAKLAII

-100 WLYDVNDQS
+100 WLYDVNDKS

-153 EEPDGG
+153 EETNGG
-159 KPEEP
+159 KTEEP

-176 KNQGD
+176 K
-181 QDGKTPDGK
+181 
-190 NQGDQ
+190 
-195 DGKTPDGKNQ
+195 
-205 GDQDGKTPDGKNQGD
+205 
-220 QDGKT
+220 
-225 PDGKN
+225 
-230 QGDQDGKTPDGKN
+230 
-243 QGDQDGKTPDGK
+243 
-255 NQGDQDGKTLDGE
+255 

-311 DWVAVALSRSGK
+311 DWVAVALARSGK

-476 EQLKNGGF
+476 EQLQNGGF

-529 FKWLPSDQ
+529 FKWLPGDQ

-559 SIYDWSNVDAGNVI
+559 SIYDWSNVDAGDVI

-586 PENNVVEKEVTE
+586 PENNVVEKEVIE

-604 QVQQETKDE
+604 QIQQETKDE

-625 NKKIGNG
+625 NKKIGND

-637 TGASSHGA
+637 TGASSHSA

-656 ASAYVLWRRKAA
+656 AFAYVLWRRKAA

>member
-13 MAVTLVFVSF
+13 MAVILVFVSF

-29 TFAEGNTAKLAII
+29 TFAEGNTAKLAIV
-42 GESQKG
+42 GESQNG

-77 SETMSFGTY
+77 AETMSFGTY
-86 VKGIDGLMAGATSA
+86 VKGIDGLMAGATSG
-100 WLYDVNDQS
+100 WLYDVNDKS

-135 ISQET
+135 MSQET
-140 LKETLDKFGTCKT
+140 LQQTLDKFGTCKT
-153 EEPDGG
+153 VEEPKTDDPKQE

-164 KSEGQDDKTPDG
+164 KTDDPKQEKPEEPKTDDPKQENPDG
-176 KNQGD
+176 T
-181 QDGKTPDGK
+181 KT
-190 NQGDQ
+190 
-195 DGKTPDGKNQ
+195 
-205 GDQDGKTPDGKNQGD
+205 
-220 QDGKT
+220 
-225 PDGKN
+225 
-230 QGDQDGKTPDGKN
+230 
-243 QGDQDGKTPDGK
+243 
-255 NQGDQDGKTLDGE
+255 
-268 NQGDQDS
+268 
-275 KKPEQPK
+275 PEQPK
-282 QENVQIPAKQL
+282 QENIQIPAAQVK
-293 EEAISK
+293 EAISK

-311 DWVAVALSRSGK
+311 DWVALGLSRSGK
-323 NVPIEAKLNYVKS
+323 NVPIEAQLNYVKA

-367 KNVGGHNLVQKLYES
+367 KKVGGHNLVQKLYES

-387 VTGYAFA
+387 VTGYTFA

-400 KKYEIPVESK
+400 NKYEIPVEAK

-415 LVEALL
+415 LVDAIL
-421 NNQHTDGGWT
+421 NTQHTDGGWT
-431 YNSSGSKDSASS
+431 YTSSGSKDSASS

-457 QERSDVKPAIQKAV
+457 QDRSDVKPAVQKAV

-516 MQNLLS
+516 VQSLLS
-522 YQLSNGE
+522 YQLPNGE

-545 QALLALLQFKEMGK
+545 QALLALVQFKEIGK
-559 SIYDWSNVDAGNVI
+559 SIYDWSNVGDDEVI
-573 KPKPIEEPEKVVE
+573 KPKPIEEPENKVI
-586 PENNVVEKEVTE
+586 EKEITE

-604 QVQQETKDE
+604 QIQQETKDE
-613 NLKVVVDNEPVK
+613 DVKVVVDNKPVK
-625 NKKIGNG
+625 NENM
-632 NSLPK
+632 LPK
-637 TGASSHGA
+637 TGASSHST

>member
-77 SETMSFGTY
+77 AETMSFGTY
-86 VKGIDGLMAGATSA
+86 VKGIDGLMAGATSG
-100 WLYDVNDQS
+100 WLYDVNDKS

-120 SGDVVVFRFVSDWSN
+120 SGDVVVFRFVSDWN
-135 ISQET
+135 NMSQET
-140 LKETLDKFGTCKT
+140 LQQTLDKFGTCKT
-153 EEPDGG
+153 VEEPKTDDPKQE

-164 KSEGQDDKTPDG
+164 KTDDPKQEKPEEPKTDDP
-176 KNQGD
+176 KQEKPEEP
-181 QDGKTPDGK
+181 KTDDPK
-190 NQGDQ
+190 QEKPEEP
-195 DGKTPDGKNQ
+195 KTDDPKQ
-205 GDQDGKTPDGKNQGD
+205 
-220 QDGKT
+220 
-225 PDGKN
+225 
-230 QGDQDGKTPDGKN
+230 
-243 QGDQDGKTPDGK
+243 
-255 NQGDQDGKTLDGE
+255 E
-268 NQGDQDS
+268 
-275 KKPEQPK
+275 KPEQPK
-282 QENVQIPAKQL
+282 QENIQVPAAQVND
-293 EEAISK
+293 AISK

-311 DWVAVALSRSGK
+311 DWVALGLSRSGK
-323 NVPIEAKLNYVKS
+323 NIPIEAKLNYVKA
-336 VTEKVEKRIN
+336 VTEKVEKRVN

-358 MMNAMSADP
+358 MMNAMNADP
-367 KNVGGHNLVQKLYES
+367 KMVGEHNLVQKLYES

-387 VTGYAFA
+387 VTGYTFA

-400 KKYEIPVESK
+400 KKYEIPVDSK

-415 LVEALL
+415 LVDALL
-421 NNQHTDGGWT
+421 NAQHTDGGWT
-431 YNSSGSKDSASS
+431 YDSASSKDSASS

-457 QERSDVKPAIQKAV
+457 QDRADVKPALQKAV

-476 EQLKNGGF
+476 EQLENGGF
-484 SADGQENSNSTAQ
+484 SADGQENSNSAAQ

-516 MQNLLS
+516 VQNLLS
-522 YQLSNGE
+522 YQLPNGE
-529 FKWLPSDQ
+529 FKWLPGDQ
-537 NGNGMATE
+537 TGSGMATE
-545 QALLALLQFKEMGK
+545 QALLALLQFKDLGK
-559 SIYDWSNVDAGNVI
+559 SIYDWSTESVTEINPKPNVDS
-573 KPKPIEEPEKVVE
+573 E
-586 PENNVVEKEVTE
+586 NVVAEKEVIE
-598 EPKEQK
+598 QPQEQK
-604 QVQQETKDE
+604 QVQQETKDDT
-613 NLKVVVDNEPVK
+613 LKVVVDNEPVK
-625 NKKIGNG
+625 HKKSGNG
-632 NSLPK
+632 STLPK
-637 TGASSHGA
+637 TGASSHSA

>member
-66 LLQKVMGDKVE
+66 LLQKVMGDKVTA
-77 SETMSFGTY
+77 ETMSFGTY
-86 VKGIDGLMAGATSA
+86 VKGIDGLMAGDTSG
-100 WLYDVNDQS
+100 WLYDVNDKS

-120 SGDVVVFRFVSDWSN
+120 SGDVVVFRFVADWSN
-135 ISQET
+135 MSQET
-140 LKETLDKFGTCKT
+140 LQQTLDKFGTCKT
-153 EEPDGG
+153 VEEPKTDDPKQE

-164 KSEGQDDKTPDG
+164 KTDDPKQEKPEEPKTDDPKQEKPEEPKTNDPKQEKPDG
-176 KNQGD
+176 T
-181 QDGKTPDGK
+181 KTDDEK
-190 NQGDQ
+190 V
-195 DGKTPDGKNQ
+195 
-205 GDQDGKTPDGKNQGD
+205 
-220 QDGKT
+220 
-225 PDGKN
+225 
-230 QGDQDGKTPDGKN
+230 
-243 QGDQDGKTPDGK
+243 
-255 NQGDQDGKTLDGE
+255 
-268 NQGDQDS
+268 
-275 KKPEQPK
+275 EQPK
-282 QENVQIPAKQL
+282 QENIQVPVAQVN
-293 EEAISK
+293 EAISK

-311 DWVAVALSRSGK
+311 DWVALGLSRSGK
-323 NVPIEAKLNYVKS
+323 NVPIEAKLNYVKL

-358 MMNAMSADP
+358 MMNAMNADP
-367 KNVGGHNLVQKLYES
+367 TKVGEHNLVQKLYES

-387 VTGYAFA
+387 VTGYTFA

-400 KKYEIPVESK
+400 KKYEVPVDSK

-415 LVEALL
+415 LVDALL
-421 NNQHTDGGWT
+421 NAQHTDGGWT
-431 YNSSGSKDSASS
+431 YDSASSKDSASS
-443 VDVTGMVLSALAPY
+443 VDVTGMVLSALVPY
-457 QERSDVKPAIQKAV
+457 QDREDVKPAVQKAV

-476 EQLKNGGF
+476 EQLENGGF
-484 SADGQENSNSTAQ
+484 SADGQENSNSVAQ

-522 YQLSNGE
+522 YQLPNGE
-529 FKWLPSDQ
+529 FKWLRGDQ
-537 NGNGMATE
+537 NGSGMATE
-545 QALLALLQFKEMGK
+545 QALLALLQFKDLGK
-559 SIYDWSNVDAGNVI
+559 SIYDWSTESVTEINPKPNVDSENV
-573 KPKPIEEPEKVVE
+573 
-586 PENNVVEKEVTE
+586 VVEKEVTE
-598 EPKEQK
+598 QPEEQK
-604 QVQQETKDE
+604 QVQQETKDDT
-613 NLKVVVDNEPVK
+613 LKVVVDNEPVK
-625 NKKIGNG
+625 NKKSGNG
-632 NSLPK
+632 STLPK
-637 TGASSHGA
+637 TGASSHSA

>member
-86 VKGIDGLMAGATSA
+86 VKGIDGLMAGATSG
-100 WLYDVNDQS
+100 WTYDVNDTS
-109 AEVGADSYKLK
+109 AQVGADSYKLE

-135 ISQET
+135 MSQET
-140 LKETLDKFGTCKT
+140 LQQTLDKFGTCKT
-153 EEPDGG
+153 VEEPKTDDPKQE

-164 KSEGQDDKTPDG
+164 KTDDPKQEKPEEPKTDDP
-176 KNQGD
+176 KQEKPEEP
-181 QDGKTPDGK
+181 KTDDPK
-190 NQGDQ
+190 QEKPEEP
-195 DGKTPDGKNQ
+195 KTDDPKQ
-205 GDQDGKTPDGKNQGD
+205 
-220 QDGKT
+220 
-225 PDGKN
+225 
-230 QGDQDGKTPDGKN
+230 
-243 QGDQDGKTPDGK
+243 
-255 NQGDQDGKTLDGE
+255 E
-268 NQGDQDS
+268 
-275 KKPEQPK
+275 KPEQPK
-282 QENVQIPAKQL
+282 QENIQVPAAQVND
-293 EEAISK
+293 AISK

-311 DWVAVALSRSGK
+311 DWVALGLSRSGK
-323 NVPIEAKLNYVKS
+323 NVPIEVKLNYVKA

-358 MMNAMSADP
+358 MMNAMQADP
-367 KNVGGHNLVQKLYES
+367 TKVGEHNLVQKLYES

-387 VTGYAFA
+387 VTGYTFA

-400 KKYEIPVESK
+400 KKYEVPVNSK

-415 LVEALL
+415 LVDALL
-421 NNQHTDGGWT
+421 NAQHTDGGWT
-431 YNSSGSKDSASS
+431 YDSASSKDSASS

-457 QERSDVKPAIQKAV
+457 QDRPDVKPAVQKAV

-476 EQLKNGGF
+476 EQLENGGF
-484 SADGQENSNSTAQ
+484 SADGQENSNSAAQ

-522 YQLSNGE
+522 YQLPNGE
-529 FKWLPSDQ
+529 FKWLPGDQ
-537 NGNGMATE
+537 NGSGMATE
-545 QALLALLQFKEMGK
+545 QALLALIQFKEIGK
-559 SIYDWSNVDAGNVI
+559 SIYDWSNVVIGEVI
-573 KPKPIEEPEKVVE
+573 KPKPIEQPEKIVE
-586 PENNVVEKEVTE
+586 PENNVVDKEVTE
-598 EPKEQK
+598 EPEEQK
-604 QVQQETKDE
+604 QVQQETKDD

-625 NKKIGNG
+625 NKKSGNG
-632 NSLPK
+632 STLPK
-637 TGASSHGA
+637 TGASSHSA

>member
-29 TFAEGNTAKLAII
+29 TFAEENTAKLAII

-100 WLYDVNDQS
+100 WLYDVNDKS

-153 EEPDGG
+153 EEPNGG

-195 DGKTPDGKNQ
+195 D
-205 GDQDGKTPDGKNQGD
+205 
-220 QDGKT
+220 
-225 PDGKN
+225 
-230 QGDQDGKTPDGKN
+230 
-243 QGDQDGKTPDGK
+243 
-255 NQGDQDGKTLDGE
+255 
-268 NQGDQDS
+268 S

-282 QENVQIPAKQL
+282 QENIQDPSAQL
-293 EEAISK
+293 NEAISK
-299 TSEKMLQ
+299 TSDKMLQ

-476 EQLKNGGF
+476 EQLQNGGF

-559 SIYDWSNVDAGNVI
+559 SIYDWSNVDAGDVI

-586 PENNVVEKEVTE
+586 PENNVVEKEVIE

-625 NKKIGNG
+625 NKKIGND

-637 TGASSHGA
+637 TGASSHSA

>member
-29 TFAEGNTAKLAII
+29 TFAEENTAKLAII

-100 WLYDVNDQS
+100 WLYDVNDKS

-135 ISQET
+135 MSQET

-153 EEPDGG
+153 EEPKPEGENG
-159 KPEEP
+159 KPTVEP
-164 KSEGQDDKTPDG
+164 KPEGESGKPTVEPKPEDENGKPTVEPKPEGENGKPTVEPKPEDENGKPTVEPKPEGENGKPTVEPKPEDENGKPTVEPKPEGQDDK
-176 KNQGD
+176 
-181 QDGKTPDGK
+181 KT
-190 NQGDQ
+190 
-195 DGKTPDGKNQ
+195 
-205 GDQDGKTPDGKNQGD
+205 
-220 QDGKT
+220 
-225 PDGKN
+225 
-230 QGDQDGKTPDGKN
+230 
-243 QGDQDGKTPDGK
+243 
-255 NQGDQDGKTLDGE
+255 
-268 NQGDQDS
+268 
-275 KKPEQPK
+275 EQPK
-282 QENVQIPAKQL
+282 QENIQDPSAQL
-293 EEAISK
+293 NEAISK
-299 TSEKMLQ
+299 TSDKMLQ

-358 MMNAMSADP
+358 MMNAMNADP

-476 EQLKNGGF
+476 EQLQNGGF

-559 SIYDWSNVDAGNVI
+559 SIYDWSNVDAGDVI

-598 EPKEQK
+598 EPKEQD

-613 NLKVVVDNEPVK
+613 NLKGVVDNEPVK

-637 TGASSHGA
+637 TGASSHSP

>member
-29 TFAEGNTAKLAII
+29 TFAEENTAKLAII

-77 SETMSFGTY
+77 SEAMSFGTY
-86 VKGIDGLMAGATSA
+86 VKGIDGLMAGATSG
-100 WLYDVNDQS
+100 WTYDVNDTS
-109 AEVGADSYKLK
+109 AQVGADSYKLE

-135 ISQET
+135 MSQET

-153 EEPDGG
+153 EEPKPEGENG
-159 KPEEP
+159 KPTVEP
-164 KSEGQDDKTPDG
+164 KPEGENGKPTVEPKPEGENGKLTVEPKPEDENGKLTVEPKPEDENGKPTVEPKPEGQDD
-176 KNQGD
+176 
-181 QDGKTPDGK
+181 
-190 NQGDQ
+190 
-195 DGKTPDGKNQ
+195 
-205 GDQDGKTPDGKNQGD
+205 
-220 QDGKT
+220 
-225 PDGKN
+225 
-230 QGDQDGKTPDGKN
+230 
-243 QGDQDGKTPDGK
+243 
-255 NQGDQDGKTLDGE
+255 
-268 NQGDQDS
+268 

-282 QENVQIPAKQL
+282 QENIQDPSAQL
-293 EEAISK
+293 NEAISK
-299 TSEKMLQ
+299 TSDKMLQ

-476 EQLKNGGF
+476 EQLQNGGF

-559 SIYDWSNVDAGNVI
+559 SIYDWSNVDAGDVI
-573 KPKPIEEPEKVVE
+573 KPKPVEEPEKVVE
-586 PENNVVEKEVTE
+586 PENNVVEKEVIE

-604 QVQQETKDE
+604 QVQQETKAE

-625 NKKIGNG
+625 DKKIGNG

-637 TGASSHGA
+637 TGASSHSA

>member
-1 MAMLKK
+1 MATLKK

-56 QIKDGETALS
+56 QIEDGETALS
-66 LLQKVMGDKVE
+66 LLQKVMGDKVT

-86 VKGIDGLMAGATSA
+86 VKGIDGLMAGDTSG
-100 WLYDVNDQS
+100 WLYDVNDKAAQ
-109 AEVGADSYKLK
+109 VGADSYKLE
-120 SGDVVVFRFVSDWSN
+120 SGDVIVFRYVSDWSN
-135 ISQET
+135 MSQET
-140 LKETLDKFGTCKT
+140 LQQTLDKFGTCKT
-153 EEPDGG
+153 VEEPKTDDPKQE

-164 KSEGQDDKTPDG
+164 KTDDPK
-176 KNQGD
+176 Q
-181 QDGKTPDGK
+181 
-190 NQGDQ
+190 
-195 DGKTPDGKNQ
+195 
-205 GDQDGKTPDGKNQGD
+205 
-220 QDGKT
+220 
-225 PDGKN
+225 
-230 QGDQDGKTPDGKN
+230 
-243 QGDQDGKTPDGK
+243 
-255 NQGDQDGKTLDGE
+255 E
-268 NQGDQDS
+268 
-275 KKPEQPK
+275 KPEEPKTDDPKQEKPEEPKTDDPKPEEPK
-282 QENVQIPAKQL
+282 QENIQVPAAQVN
-293 EEAISK
+293 EAISK

-311 DWVAVALSRSGK
+311 DWVALGLARSGK
-323 NVPIEAKLNYVKS
+323 NVPIEAQLNYVKA
-336 VTEKVEKRIN
+336 VTEKVEKRVN

-358 MMNAMSADP
+358 MMNAMNADP
-367 KNVGGHNLVQKLYES
+367 KKVGEHNLVQKLYES

-415 LVEALL
+415 LVESLL
-421 NNQHTDGGWT
+421 NTQHTDGGWT
-431 YNSSGSKDSASS
+431 YDSASSKESASS
-443 VDVTGMVLSALAPY
+443 VDVTAMVLSALAPY
-457 QERSDVKPAIQKAV
+457 QERPDVKPAVQKAV
-471 AYLYN
+471 AYLYK
-476 EQLKNGGF
+476 EQLENGGF

-522 YQLSNGE
+522 YQLPNGE

-537 NGNGMATE
+537 NGSGIATE
-545 QALLALLQFKEMGK
+545 QALLALIQFKEPGK
-559 SIYDWSNVDAGNVI
+559 SIYDWSNVSVTEIDTKPNVDS
-573 KPKPIEEPEKVVE
+573 EKV
-586 PENNVVEKEVTE
+586 VVEKEVTE
-598 EPKEQK
+598 QPQEEK
-604 QVQQETKDE
+604 QVQQETKNE
-613 NLKVVVDNEPVK
+613 NVKVVVDNEPAK
-625 NKKIGNG
+625 NKKSGND
-632 NSLPK
+632 NMLPK
-637 TGASSHGA
+637 TGASSHSA
-645 ATEVGM
+645 AAEVGM